1 MLLSFKGRKMGLKG
15 RSCVYSLS
23 IPYSFIMLE
32 SLISSRTRIK
42 LLLRFFLNPQ
52 QSSYLRALANEFNE
66 STNSVRIELNRLEEA
81 GLVNSSLEG
90 NKKMFRVNPKHPLFH
105 EIRSLVMKHLGIDQ
119 LIESMIT
126 NLGDL
131 KRVYLA
137 GDLAKGMNSELIDVV
152 LVGDI
157 DMNFLVKLISKT
169 EKLLSRKIRFL
180 NYISI
185 EKLPKDIDQKSYL
198 LIWKSD
204 I

>member
-1 MLLSFKGRKMGLKG
+1 
-15 RSCVYSLS
+15 
-23 IPYSFIMLE
+23 MLE

-81 GLVNSSLEG
+81 GLVNASLKG
-90 NKKMFRVNPKHPLFH
+90 NKKMYRVNPEHPLFN

-119 LIESMIT
+119 LIDSMIS

-137 GDLAKGMNSELIDVV
+137 GDMAKGMNSELIDVV

-157 DMNFLVKLISKT
+157 DMNFLVKLIAKT
-169 EKLLSRKIRFL
+169 EKLLNRKIRFL
-180 NYISI
+180 NYISPD
-185 EKLPKDIDQKSYL
+185 KLPEDIEEKAYL